1 MTPMQER
8 TEDTQQLQRG
18 RSSRCRSDLSLIG
31 TPGARRLTYGPVM
44 LSTQL
49 PVAPL

>member
-1 MTPMQER
+1 MATRPE
-8 TEDTQQLQRG
+8 QQR
-18 RSSRCRSDLSLIG
+18 RSDLSLIG
-31 TPGARRLTYGPVM
+31 TPGARLPNYGPVM